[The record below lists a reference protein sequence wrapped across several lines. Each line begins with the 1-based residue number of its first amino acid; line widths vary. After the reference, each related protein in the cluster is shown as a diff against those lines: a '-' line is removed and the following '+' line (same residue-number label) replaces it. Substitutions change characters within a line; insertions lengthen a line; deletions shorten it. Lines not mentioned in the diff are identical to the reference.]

1 MQANLN
7 FIGCIHTPYQN
18 IFECPRNIQF
28 DGPLCQ
34 LSIDDNYHGELR
46 GLREGDNILVLYWL
60 GRPKDGVGYTPLTD
74 ESEPGTFAMRTPYR
88 PNPIGA
94 AVVPIES
101 IEPGK
106 LTVRGL
112 DCLDKTELLD
122 IKPAIF
128 SEHSVSESDRPGL
141 EGCDCD
147 KPTTC
152 TGAM

>member
-1 MQANLN
+1 MHANIN
-7 FIGCIHTPYQN
+7 FIGCIRTPYHSL
-18 IFECPRNIQF
+18 EDCPRNIQF
-28 DGPLCQ
+28 DGPQCQ
-34 LSIDDNYHGELR
+34 LTIDEDYHGELR

-60 GRPKDGVGYTPLTD
+60 GRPKEGVGYIPLTD
-74 ESEPGTFAMRTPYR
+74 EAEPGTFAMRTPYR

-101 IEPGK
+101 IEKGK
-106 LTVRGL
+106 LTVLGL

-128 SEHSVSESDRPGL
+128 REPVSETDRPGL

-147 KPTTC
+147 KLTTC
-152 TGAM
+152 AGAM